1 LLNSCLKAYT
11 YGQDKACVPEET
23 IEKALA
29 SLTQSKATIFSEIVC
44 LDKMD
49 RIGIPAYTCKINQE
63 VAKVLKFE
71 ETYGK
76 GITPEQAKA
85 SALMEL
91 VERYSGFMYLKNTN
105 HFIIA
110 PYKEIKEKAIPLDS
124 LLHPIPFYYRD
135 NKILEI
141 LESIPLA
148 WVKAYSFK
156 QDKEVLFPL
165 PWFYRIYGTT
175 GWAAGNT
182 LEEAVLQSL
191 EEIIERHCISLVIE
205 GKKAVPT
212 INISSINSPLV
223 QELIEKIK
231 NAGIE
236 IFIKDFSLDLGIPTL
251 AVITHDHHALIST
264 IKVYATAGTHLNPEF
279 AVIRGLNELAQH
291 RAHMLYREL
300 VQKRPGAPTYC
311 FPRFKDLES
320 AKFLLDGEK
329 IEFASLP
336 SFSHPDFKVEIEHLL
351 DLLTQKHL
359 EGFVIETTHPD
370 LNLPA
375 VIVVIPGARLNRP
388 SAKLHPYLLIARQL
402 MDIGYYSQAV
412 VYLEQALDAEPSYLQ
427 IPQIVCQVAVC
438 YKEAGQYSKAREYFQ
453 QALLLAPQ
461 LMNSPKFLA
470 DFAEIIQK

>member
-1 LLNSCLKAYT
+1 MLNSCLKAYT

-23 IEKALA
+23 IEKALGK
-29 SLTQSKATIFSEIVC
+29 LTQSDTPISPEIVC
-44 LDKMD
+44 MDKMD
-49 RIGIPAYTCKINQE
+49 RIGIPTYICKISKE
-63 VAKVLKFE
+63 AAKVLKFE

-91 VERYSGFMYLKNTN
+91 VERYSGFMYLKNTE

-110 PYKEIKEKAIPLDS
+110 PYKEIKEKAIPIHT
-124 LLHPIPFYYRD
+124 LLLPLPFHHMD

-141 LESIPLA
+141 LKSIPLA
-148 WVKAYSFK
+148 WVEAYSFR

-182 LEEAVLQSL
+182 LEEAVLQAL
-191 EEIIERHCISLVIE
+191 EEIIERHCISSVIE
-205 GKKAVPT
+205 GKKTVPT
-212 INISSINSPLV
+212 ININSIHSPLV

-236 IFIKDFSLDLGIPTL
+236 IFIKDFTLDLGIPTL
-251 AVITHDHHALIST
+251 AVITHDPHTLIST

-279 AVIRGLNELAQH
+279 AVIRGLNELVQH

-329 IEFASLP
+329 EDFASLP

-351 DLLTQKHL
+351 ELLTQKHL
-359 EGFVIETTHPD
+359 EGFVIETTRPD
-370 LNLPA
+370 LDLPA

-388 SAKLHPYLLIARQL
+388 STKLHPYLLIARQL
-402 MDIGYYSQAV
+402 MDIGQYNEAV

-427 IPQIVCQVAVC
+427 MPQIVCQVAVC
-438 YKEAGQYSKAREYFQ
+438 YKEAGQYSKAIEYFQ

>member
-1 LLNSCLKAYT
+1 
-11 YGQDKACVPEET
+11 VPEET
-23 IEKALA
+23 IEKALGK
-29 SLTQSKATIFSEIVC
+29 LTQSDTPISPEIVC
-44 LDKMD
+44 MDKMD
-49 RIGIPAYTCKINQE
+49 RIGIPTYICKISKE
-63 VAKVLKFE
+63 AAKVLKFE

-91 VERYSGFMYLKNTN
+91 VERYSGFMYLKNTE

-110 PYKEIKEKAIPLDS
+110 PYKEIKEKAIPIHT
-124 LLHPIPFYYRD
+124 LLLPLPFHHMD

-141 LESIPLA
+141 LKSIPLA
-148 WVKAYSFK
+148 W
-156 QDKEVLFPL
+156 
-165 PWFYRIYGTT
+165 
-175 GWAAGNT
+175 
-182 LEEAVLQSL
+182 EEAVLQAL
-191 EEIIERHCISLVIE
+191 EEIIERHCISSVIE
-205 GKKAVPT
+205 GKKTVPT
-212 INISSINSPLV
+212 ININSIHSSLV

-236 IFIKDFSLDLGIPTL
+236 IFIKDFTLDLGIPTL
-251 AVITHDHHALIST
+251 AVITHDPHTLIST

-279 AVIRGLNELAQH
+279 AVIRGLNELVQH

-329 IEFASLP
+329 EDFASLP

-351 DLLTQKHL
+351 ELLTQKHL
-359 EGFVIETTHPD
+359 EGFVIETTRPD
-370 LNLPA
+370 LDLPA

-388 SAKLHPYLLIARQL
+388 STKLHPYLLIARQL
-402 MDIGYYSQAV
+402 MDIGQYNEAV

-427 IPQIVCQVAVC
+427 MPQIVCQVAVC
-438 YKEAGQYSKAREYFQ
+438 YKEAGQYSKAIEYFQ